1 MYVYS
6 LIDITETQKYR
17 DADKK
22 LNHQQANFM
31 TMIQTL
37 CLGDNFLYDKA
48 PTLQKLSQEK
58 LKKIGFGSDYSG
70 SHNVWCLEVRVDE
83 GRTEPE
89 PQSLEENF
97 DLIPVIPGLDE
108 TIVINNNVFR
118 TADKKA
124 KNIVVTQANIT

>member
-6 LIDITETQKYR
+6 LIDITETKQYR

-58 LKKIGFGSDYSG
+58 LKKIGFGSDSSG
-70 SHNVWCLEVRVDE
+70 SHNVWCLQVRVDE
-83 GRTEPE
+83 GRTEPN

-124 KNIVVTQANIT
+124 KNIVITQANIT